1 MWSIYS
7 DDQAVSWVWGSP
19 DFNGYTP
26 EEGDHAWYTDLPA
39 GYTGYQ
45 EKSWIQSPCLDLS
58 DMERPMIKLDVMKSF
73 VPYIDGAVLQYRDV
87 MEEGWKN
94 VGESTTGIAWYN
106 MQNIM
111 QQPGG
116 SSTGW
121 GLTEFTPDTGWVRAV
136 HDLEQ
141 VAGKPH
147 VAIRLA
153 IATSGEY
160 SMGNQG
166 FAFDNVAITPRTKLT
181 LLEHFTNCNDDTSAL
196 ADDMIDSLVAV
207 NYQNVIDLQYHMD
220 YGDPDPMNMNNPDP
234 SSTRSFYYGIPKVP
248 YTVLEGGSFLHH
260 RYDYSDLDMEL
271 MEEQLRFLTL
281 DNQAFDIDLS
291 VEWLANGLEATA
303 SITCLRDG
311 FDDYL
316 QLYLVVFE
324 TEVTAYTGNNG
335 DSRFRNVV
343 LDMLPTAAGKLLD
356 NSWNE
361 GMSEVRSHYWTYK
374 PYVEDVEDLAVAAF
388 IQERSTNRIL
398 QAAVTYQGLS
408 VVSSGPLAQSGNLHV
423 YPNPAHRF
431 VHVNLGDRMENS
443 GRIELFDIHG
453 KRVLEET
460 VPPGYQVIQLHL
472 DQLES
477 GMYILR
483 WSESGMVRGM
493 SKLVVNH

>member
-1 MWSIYS
+1 
-7 DDQAVSWVWGSP
+7 
-19 DFNGYTP
+19 
-26 EEGDHAWYTDLPA
+26 
-39 GYTGYQ
+39 
-45 EKSWIQSPCLDLS
+45 
-58 DMERPMIKLDVMKSF
+58 MIKLDVMKSF

-147 VAIRLA
+147 VAIRVA

-220 YGDPDPMNMNNPDP
+220 YRDPDPMNMNNPDP

-260 RYDYSDLDMEL
+260 RYDYTDLDMEL

-303 SITCLRDG
+303 SITCLRNG

-477 GMYILR
+477 CLLYTSDAADDQG
-483 WSESGMVRGM
+483 
-493 SKLVVNH
+493 LV